1 MAMVNNIYI
10 KNSGLELELC
20 SPSFESGYYRG
31 TRFDHSGIFRRIIFK
46 DFIIADEWFDKYNP
60 YAHDAV
66 CGASEEFTQSGY
78 EETEVGGSFLKP
90 GVGLLLKENNS
101 DYDRFMLYK
110 VVDSGKWNFKNDE
123 DKATFIHI
131 LNSEKWSYVY
141 EKTIEILDGQTFLI
155 NHSLC
160 NTGQY
165 NIKGSTYNH
174 NFFTF
179 DDAQPGPEIVIDFT
193 FSPCGSW
200 RDEYDSVALAD
211 KGIRFSRNILK
222 GESVFMGNLKAKDE
236 EEIVGKIYSITA
248 KNYVLEVSSDQAF
261 EFIVFWAN
269 HRVAC
274 IEPYIPYNIAP
285 GEKFEFT
292 YTYKISKA

>member
-10 KNSGLELELC
+10 KKSGLELELC

-123 DKATFIHI
+123 DMGKLKE
-131 LNSEKWSYVY
+131 LN
-141 EKTIEILDGQTFLI
+141 KTDTGTRDYTSPEYASRIISQTF
-155 NHSLC
+155 
-160 NTGQY
+160 
-165 NIKGSTYNH
+165 
-174 NFFTF
+174 
-179 DDAQPGPEIVIDFT
+179 
-193 FSPCGSW
+193 
-200 RDEYDSVALAD
+200 
-211 KGIRFSRNILK
+211 
-222 GESVFMGNLKAKDE
+222 
-236 EEIVGKIYSITA
+236 
-248 KNYVLEVSSDQAF
+248 
-261 EFIVFWAN
+261 
-269 HRVAC
+269 
-274 IEPYIPYNIAP
+274 
-285 GEKFEFT
+285 
-292 YTYKISKA
+292 